1 MLTAI
6 KERATGWI
14 AWAIV
19 ILITIPFA
27 LWGIN
32 TYFEGA
38 EDVTVAEFDG
48 EEIDYLTYQRA
59 LYNER
64 ERLRGVYIQDPEM
77 LSGGVLGRLVID
89 AIVDEILL
97 ARDARKHG
105 YRVSDQQLVDTI
117 QNHPAFQTDNRFDRE
132 QYDRVL
138 RISGLSVSEFEE
150 LQRQDAIMQ
159 QIRTGFRESSFAV
172 DSDVDAILRILLQDR
187 IGEFAFVSPSAFV
200 ADVEVTDA
208 EIQDEYEANKSRY
221 VEDEK
226 VKVEYIR
233 LSLDNFASNYT
244 PSEETLLTLYD
255 AEIARYAVAEQR
267 SISHILLEPL
277 GDANTDVS
285 DLAIELIGRLRSGE
299 DFATLAMRYSTDV
312 GSADSGGEL
321 GWFSPGE
328 LPFPE
333 FESVAFNLDEGE
345 ISEPVETEFGTH
357 IVRVNEIQG
366 KTVKSFDEVRL
377 ELVEQASRAQ
387 AEAEMFE
394 ISEQLRNLAYEE
406 PENLKYAA
414 DSLNLDIQF
423 SDWFSRGFG
432 TGIADSEQVRD
443 AAFGDEVL
451 GQGFN
456 SDLIDINK
464 DLQVV
469 LRIYDHQET
478 QQLSVAEVRNEISEQ
493 LLLSKS
499 RELAKELSESL
510 VGELK
515 LGADWD
521 SILMANGLEASELP
535 TRIRETTDPSTI
547 GVALHAFSAKKPEAG
562 NQTFGSGPMADGSH
576 VIFRISEVKKGDVSS
591 ASQEQRQNV
600 VAALR
605 DRFGNSMFDSY
616 IVLLRDG
623 IDINVNQ
630 ELL

>member
-1 MLTAI
+1 MLIAI
-6 KERATGWI
+6 KNRATGWI

-38 EDVTVAEFDG
+38 EDVTVAKFDG
-48 EEIDYLTYQRA
+48 EEIDYRTYQRA

-64 ERLRGVYIQDPEM
+64 ERLRGVYNQNPEM

-89 AIVDEILL
+89 AIVDEVLL
-97 ARDARKHG
+97 FRDAQKHG

-117 QNHPAFQTDNRFDRE
+117 QNHPGFQTNNRFDRE
-132 QYDRVL
+132 QYERVL

-150 LQRQDAIMQ
+150 LQRQDAVLQ
-159 QIRTGFRESSFAV
+159 QIRTGFRESAFAV
-172 DSDVDAILRILLQDR
+172 DSEVDAILRVLLQDR
-187 IGEFAFVSPSAFV
+187 FGEFALVSPAAFI
-200 ADVEVTDA
+200 ADVEVTDS
-208 EIQDEYEANKSRY
+208 EIRDQYETNKSQY

-226 VKVEYIR
+226 VRVEYIR
-233 LSLDNFASNYT
+233 LSVDDFASNFT
-244 PSEETLLTLYD
+244 PSEETLQTLYD

-267 SISHILLEPL
+267 SISHILLEPQ
-277 GDANTDVS
+277 GGEITEVS
-285 DLAIELIGRLRSGE
+285 ALAIELVGRLRSGE
-299 DFATLAMRYSTDV
+299 DFASLAEQYSTDV
-312 GSADSGGEL
+312 GSAENGGEL

-333 FESVAFNLDEGE
+333 FESVAFNLDDGE

-366 KTVKSFDEVRL
+366 RTVKSFDEVRP

-387 AEAEMFE
+387 AEAELFE
-394 ISEQLRNLAYEE
+394 TSEQLRNLAYEE
-406 PENLKYAA
+406 PENLRFAA
-414 DSLNLDIQF
+414 DALNLDIEF

-432 TGIADSEQVRD
+432 TGIADYEQIRD
-443 AAFGDEVL
+443 AAFSDEVL
-451 GQGFN
+451 AQGFN
-456 SDLIDINK
+456 SDLIEIDR
-464 DLQVV
+464 DLQIV

-478 QQLSVAEVRNEISEQ
+478 QQLSVADVRSEITEE

-510 VGELK
+510 VDELK
-515 LGADWD
+515 LGADWN
-521 SILMANGLEASELP
+521 SILTANGLVAYELP
-535 TRIRETTDPSTI
+535 TRVDAATDPSTI

-562 NQTFGSGPMADGSH
+562 NQTFGSGPMADGSYA
-576 VIFRISEVKKGDVSS
+576 IFRISEVRNGDVAS
-591 ASQEQRQNV
+591 ASEEQRQRV
-600 VAALR
+600 VAALM
-605 DRFGNSMFDSY
+605 DRFGDGMFDSY

-623 IDINVNQ
+623 IDININS

>member
-64 ERLRGVYIQDPEM
+64 ERLRGVYNQDPEM

-89 AIVDEILL
+89 AIVDEILM

-132 QYDRVL
+132 QYERVL
-138 RISGLSVSEFEE
+138 RISGLSVTEFEE
-150 LQRQDAIMQ
+150 LQRQDAVMQ

-187 IGEFAFVSPSAFV
+187 FGEFAFVSPSAFV
-200 ADVEVTDA
+200 AGLEVTDA

-267 SISHILLEPL
+267 SISHILLEPH
-277 GDANTDVS
+277 GDAKSDVS
-285 DLAIELIGRLRSGE
+285 DLAIELVGRLRSGE

-357 IVRVNEIQG
+357 IVRVNQIQG
-366 KTVKSFDEVRL
+366 KTVKSFDEVRPG
-377 ELVEQASRAQ
+377 LVEQASRAQ

-414 DSLNLDIQF
+414 DALNQDIQF

-432 TGIADSEQVRD
+432 AGIADSEQVRA

-456 SDLIDINK
+456 SDLIEINK

-478 QQLSVAEVRNEISEQ
+478 QQLSVADVRNEISEQ

-535 TRIRETTDPSTI
+535 TRIREATDPSTI
-547 GVALHAFSAKKPEAG
+547 GVALHAFSAKKPQAG
-562 NQTFGSGPMADGSH
+562 NQTFGSGPMADGSY
-576 VIFRISEVKKGDVSS
+576 VIFRISEVQNGDAAS
-591 ASQEQRQNV
+591 ASEEQRQNV

-623 IDINVNQ
+623 IDIDVNQ

>member
-48 EEIDYLTYQRA
+48 EEIDYQTYQRA

-64 ERLRGVYIQDPEM
+64 ERLRSVYNQDPAM

-89 AIVDEILL
+89 AIVDEVLL
-97 ARDARKHG
+97 VRDAQEHG

-132 QYDRVL
+132 QYERVL
-138 RISGLSVSEFEE
+138 RISGLSVTEFEE
-150 LQRQDAIMQ
+150 LQRQDAVMQ
-159 QIRTGFRESSFAV
+159 QIRTGFRESAFAV

-187 IGEFAFVSPSAFV
+187 IGEFALVDPAKFV
-200 ADVEVTDA
+200 AGIEVSDA
-208 EIQDEYEANKSRY
+208 EIQDRYETNKSRY
-221 VEDEK
+221 VEDEQ

-233 LSLDNFASNYT
+233 LSLDDFASNYT
-244 PSEETLLTLYD
+244 PSEETLLSLYD

-267 SISHILLEPL
+267 SISHILLDRQ
-277 GDANTDVS
+277 GTGSSDASV
-285 DLAIELIGRLRSGE
+285 LANELTGRLRSGE
-299 DFATLAMRYSTDV
+299 EFATVAMQYSTDV
-312 GSADSGGEL
+312 GSAENGGEL

-345 ISEPVETEFGTH
+345 ISEPVETEFGIH
-357 IVRVNEIQG
+357 IIRVNEIQG
-366 KTVKSFDEVRL
+366 QTVKAFDEVRH
-377 ELVEQASRAQ
+377 ELVDQASRAQ

-394 ISEQLRNLAYEE
+394 TSEQLRNLAYEE
-406 PENLKYAA
+406 PENLRYAA
-414 DSLNLDIQF
+414 DALDLDIRF
-423 SDWFSRGFG
+423 SDWFSRGLG
-432 TGIADSEQVRD
+432 TGIADSEQVRT
-443 AAFGDEVL
+443 AAFSDEVL
-451 GQGFN
+451 EQGFN
-456 SDLIDINK
+456 SDLIEVEK
-464 DLQVV
+464 ELQVV
-469 LRIYDHQET
+469 LRISDHKEI
-478 QQLSVAEVRNEISEQ
+478 QQLSVSDVRNEIYEE

-499 RELAKELSESL
+499 RVLTKELSENL
-510 VGELK
+510 VGELRS
-515 LGADWD
+515 GAEWD
-521 SILMANGLEASELP
+521 SILQANGLEASELP
-535 TRIRETTDPSTI
+535 TRVSESTDPSTI

-562 NQTFGSGPMADGSH
+562 NQTFGSGPMADGSY
-576 VIFRISEVKKGDVSS
+576 VIFRISEVQNGDAAS
-591 ASQEQRQNV
+591 ASEEQRQSV
-600 VAALR
+600 VSALR
-605 DRFGNSMFDSY
+605 DRFGNGMFDSY

>member
-38 EDVTVAEFDG
+38 EDVTVADFDG

-64 ERLRGVYIQDPEM
+64 ERLRGVYNQDPEM

-89 AIVDEILL
+89 AIVDEVLL
-97 ARDARKHG
+97 VRDAQKHG

-132 QYDRVL
+132 QYERVL
-138 RISGLSVSEFEE
+138 RVSGLSVTEFEE
-150 LQRQDAIMQ
+150 LQRQDAVMQ
-159 QIRTGFRESSFAV
+159 QIRTGFRESAFAV

-187 IGEFAFVSPSAFV
+187 FGEFALIDPATFVTG
-200 ADVEVTDA
+200 VEVTDS

-221 VEDEK
+221 VEHET

-233 LSLDNFASNYT
+233 LSLDDFAINFS

-267 SISHILLEPL
+267 SISHILLESQ
-277 GDANTDVS
+277 GGESSADSA
-285 DLAIELIGRLRSGE
+285 LAIELTGRLRSGE
-299 DFATLAMRYSTDV
+299 DFATLAMQYSTDV
-312 GSADSGGEL
+312 GSAENGGEL

-333 FESVAFNLDEGE
+333 FESVAFNLEEGE
-345 ISEPVETEFGTH
+345 ISDPVETEFGIH

-366 KTVKSFDEVRL
+366 QTVKSFDEVRP

-394 ISEQLRNLAYEE
+394 VSEQLRNLAYEE

-414 DSLNLDIQF
+414 DALNLDIRF
-423 SDWFSRGFG
+423 SEWFSRGFG
-432 TGIADSEQVRD
+432 TGIADNEQVRA
-443 AAFGDEVL
+443 AAFSDEVL

-456 SDLIDINK
+456 SDLIEINK

-469 LRIYDHQET
+469 LRIYGHEET
-478 QQLSVAEVRNEISEQ
+478 RQLSVVDVRNEISEE
-493 LLLSKS
+493 LLRSKS
-499 RELAKELSESL
+499 RVLAKELSESL
-510 VGELK
+510 VKELK
-515 LGADWD
+515 LGADWN
-521 SILMANGLEASELP
+521 SILTANGLEASELP
-535 TRIRETTDPSTI
+535 TRIREATDPATI

-562 NQTFGSGPMADGSH
+562 NQTFGSGPMADGSY
-576 VIFRISEVKKGDVSS
+576 VIFRISEVQNGDAAS
-591 ASQEQRQNV
+591 ASEEQRQNV